1 MHFMTRLTGV
11 ATVADEVHGFSYFDN
26 RDLLGFVDGT
36 ENPVDQ
42 AAVDATV
49 IGDEDP
55 AFAGGELRHRSEIS
69 TRSGGLERAAGGNA
83 GTHGRALQAFRH
95 RDGRKRE
102 AQLCIH
108 MFIGR
113 PPRQLRPLARLQP
126 GRHRHSFFRS
136 FKQLAGRNQ
145 PGR

>member
-55 AFAGGELRHRSEIS
+55 AFAGGSYVIVQKYLHDLAGWNALPVETQERMVGRSKLSDIEMDES
-69 TRSGGLERAAGGNA
+69 VKPSYAYTCLSDA
-83 GTHGRALQAFRH
+83 
-95 RDGRKRE
+95 
-102 AQLCIH
+102 
-108 MFIGR
+108 